1 MPKSEMKEK
10 KIDQSTVRTW
20 HTEADVIIVGGGGAG
35 ISAAIEAAELGADV
49 IVLEAS
55 GEAGGS
61 TAMAGGLIYMGGGT
75 PVQKDCG
82 FEDDIEEMYKFLLLA
97 AGPHADRA
105 KVRLYC
111 ERSLEHYDRLVR
123 QGVEFKSEYYPG
135 KHTNTPNEA
144 ALMITGNEEAWPYVD
159 HARPAPRGH
168 KPRIKGDHGGIPL
181 MHSLLNSARL
191 KGVDVICNAR
201 ALAPVT
207 NGSAVVGVTARVDMR
222 EVCISARRGV
232 ILAAGGFIM
241 NEDMVATYA
250 PTLSRGNWPNGNP
263 NDTGGG
269 IRIGMAA
276 GGSITNMHEGFICTP
291 FYPPHQFLES
301 IIVDER
307 GARFINEDVY
317 HGRLGSAILERQ
329 DGRYYLV
336 IDSRHFDVLDRAP
349 MGGYPV
355 AGTGDSIEELGKELN
370 LPPEALAQT
379 LQTYNKHASAGVDP
393 EYHKNAKYLLPL
405 DSPHYAAFDLTPGN
419 GAIFATMTFGGLDT
433 KPTGEVLNAEKAII
447 PGLYAAGR
455 NSAGLPRSAA
465 GYASGMSIG
474 DATFFGRLAGQSA
487 ASRDR
492 GSSRIKT

>member
-1 MPKSEMKEK
+1 
-10 KIDQSTVRTW
+10 
-20 HTEADVIIVGGGGAG
+20 
-35 ISAAIEAAELGADV
+35 
-49 IVLEAS
+49 
-55 GEAGGS
+55 
-61 TAMAGGLIYMGGGT
+61 
-75 PVQKDCG
+75 
-82 FEDDIEEMYKFLLLA
+82 
-97 AGPHADRA
+97 
-105 KVRLYC
+105 
-111 ERSLEHYDRLVR
+111 
-123 QGVEFKSEYYPG
+123 
-135 KHTNTPNEA
+135 
-144 ALMITGNEEAWPYVD
+144 
-159 HARPAPRGH
+159 
-168 KPRIKGDHGGIPL
+168 

-191 KGVDVICNAR
+191 KGVEVLCNAR

-207 NGSAVVGVTARVDMR
+207 NGSTVVGVTARIDMR

-241 NEDMVATYA
+241 NEDMVTTYA

-301 IIVDER
+301 IIVNEC

-355 AGTGDSIEELGKELN
+355 AGTGDSIEELEKELH

-379 LQTYNKHASAGVDP
+379 LHAYNKHASAGVDP
-393 EYHKNAKYLLPL
+393 EHHKNPKYLLPL
-405 DSPHYAAFDLTPGN
+405 DSPPYAAFDLTPGN

-433 KPTGEVLNAEKAII
+433 KPTGEVLNTEKAIV

-487 ASRDR
+487 ASRNR